1 MLKLE
6 EQARVWLV
14 LGKTDMR
21 KSINGLSDLVANEL
35 KLDAMSGQ
43 YFVFCGR
50 TSEHAEDPLLVASR
64 KAQERGMVS
73 DKLKPFEAILR
84 IINSAR
90 KSLASSRKRVL
101 HGRW

>member
-21 KSINGLSDLVANEL
+21 KSINGLSDVVANEL
-35 KLDAMSGQ
+35 KFDAMSGQ

-50 TSEHAEDPLLVASR
+50 HRNTLKILYWLRH
-64 KAQERGMVS
+64 
-73 DKLKPFEAILR
+73 DKLR
-84 IINSAR
+84 R
-90 KSLASSRKRVL
+90 G
-101 HGRW
+101 GRLETDRNLL

>member
-50 TSEHAEDPLLVASR
+50 HRNTLKILYWLRHVKLRKGGWLVTS
-64 KAQERGMVS
+64 
-73 DKLKPFEAILR
+73 
-84 IINSAR
+84 
-90 KSLASSRKRVL
+90 
-101 HGRW
+101 

>member
-1 MLKLE
+1 MLRLE

-50 TSEHAEDPLLVASR
+50 KRNTMKILYWLRH
-64 KAQERGMVS
+64 
-73 DKLKPFEAILR
+73 DKLR
-84 IINSAR
+84 R
-90 KSLASSRKRVL
+90 
-101 HGRW
+101 GG